1 MKDFPVFTTENG
13 VASLILREIPY
24 SQSAYIKLLDSL
36 DPAALLEECRQF
48 CAMVGAEHIYAAG
61 DPVLKEY
68 PVHTRINEMVCH
80 WTEVPQTKATTIPV
94 TEQNLSQWKEIYNQ
108 KMRSVPNSAYMDNN
122 TANEMLTDGSGC
134 FVELDGQ
141 IIGIGKGVGNQVEA
155 IASTAPGKGKDVLL
169 ALCKQLGGSC
179 FRLQVADTNTR
190 AVSLYERLGFVKT
203 KEISCW
209 YKIL

>member
-13 VASLILREIPY
+13 VASLILQEIPY
-24 SQSAYIKLLDSL
+24 SKSAYIKLLDSL
-36 DPAALLEECRQF
+36 NPVALLEECRQF
-48 CAMVGAEHIYAAG
+48 CTVVGAEHIYAAG
-61 DPVLKEY
+61 DPILEEY
-68 PVHTRINEMVCH
+68 PVHTRINEMACR
-80 WTEVPQTKATTIPV
+80 WTEVPQTKAITSPV
-94 TEQNLSQWKEIYNQ
+94 AEQNLSQWKNIYNQ

-122 TANEMLTDGSGC
+122 AANAMLADGSGY

-141 IIGIGKGVGNQVEA
+141 LVGICKGIGNRVEA
-155 IASTAPGKGKDVLL
+155 IASVLPGKGKDILL
-169 ALCKQLGGSC
+169 ALCKQLGGNRFC
-179 FRLQVADTNTR
+179 LQVADTNTR